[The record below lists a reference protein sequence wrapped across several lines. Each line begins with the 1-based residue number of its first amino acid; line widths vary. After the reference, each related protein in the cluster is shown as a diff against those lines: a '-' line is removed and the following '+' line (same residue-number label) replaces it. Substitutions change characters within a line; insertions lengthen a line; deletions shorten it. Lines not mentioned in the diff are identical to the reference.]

1 MRRERD
7 GSTIFSIGSAILS
20 SMGGTG
26 GTNEDRSSS
35 FRAFVCFLFRRYRC
49 PGLRVILNVRGKVGE
64 TN

>member
-49 PGLRVILNVRGKVGE
+49 PGLRVILNV
-64 TN
+64 